1 LDTTK
6 HNSSGK
12 HYLAIDAGGTKTVC
26 ALADETRELARVRV
40 GTIKLLRVGP
50 KEAGSNLA
58 SGLAELSAMSGV
70 DLRTV
75 TRTCIGS
82 SGASVP
88 LVADWIRQV
97 VRHAVG
103 GELLLC
109 GDEEIALDAAFRGG
123 RGILALAGTGSNVAG
138 RTRDGR
144 LVSAGGWGPSLGD
157 EGSGFWIGREGL
169 RRAFRA
175 IDERRPSALIDRV
188 RAYWQLETFTDVVQE
203 ANATP
208 PPDFSLLAETV
219 AACAAEG
226 DEVAMEVLNYGG
238 RELARLALLVIERVR
253 ELEGEWFAL
262 PAVAIAGSVLS
273 SIAPVR
279 KAMVD
284 AMVRIHPGIRILAEG
299 VDPVLGALW
308 RAREGPGVTSQ

>member
-1 LDTTK
+1 M
-6 HNSSGK
+6 N
-12 HYLAIDAGGTKTVC
+12 YFLAIDAGGTKTVC
-26 ALADETRELARVRV
+26 ALADETQELARVRT

-58 SGLAELSAMSGV
+58 AGLAELSAISGV
-70 DLRTV
+70 ELRSV

-88 LVADWIRQV
+88 LVSDWIRQV
-97 VRHAVG
+97 VAHAVG

-123 RGILALAGTGSNVAG
+123 RGVLALAGTGSNVAG
-138 RTRDGR
+138 RTHDGR
-144 LVSAGGWGPSLGD
+144 LISAGGWGPSLGD
-157 EGSGFWIGREGL
+157 DGSGFWIGREGL

-175 IDERRPSALIDRV
+175 IDERRPSVLIDHIRN
-188 RAYWQLETFTDVVQE
+188 YWQLEKFTDVVQE

-219 AACAAEG
+219 AACAATG
-226 DEVAMEVLNYGG
+226 DEVALEVLQDGG
-238 RELARLALLVIERVR
+238 KELARLALLVIERIR

-273 SIAPVR
+273 SISPVR

-284 AMVRIHPGIRILAEG
+284 AMLRVHPSVRILAEG

-308 RAREGPGVTSQ
+308 RARKGAGITSPR